1 MDTRKDVCQVQEE
14 KVTMAKRIQSLEQEL
29 RFVKK
34 SVEPG
39 MKERD
44 DLTKKLFDV
53 NEDLSSQSIVRSLTD
68 FADSDD
74 DLFTSTPNKKCKLDD
89 TQEDLLA

>member
-1 MDTRKDVCQVQEE
+1 
-14 KVTMAKRIQSLEQEL
+14 
-29 RFVKK
+29 
-34 SVEPG
+34 

-53 NEDLSSQSIVRSLTD
+53 NEDLSSSQSIVRSLTD
-68 FADSDD
+68 FVDSDD